1 MQDLDFSTLTLGAP
15 AAERDITQGLADYF
29 VESEAF
35 RRVAEGPKRIVLGN
49 RGTGKSAIF
58 KVLAERRR
66 KAKLAVIE
74 LAPEDYSYEMLT
86 SRWRRS
92 VSRCRLVI
100 CQPTISRPDG

>member
-1 MQDLDFSTLTLGAP
+1 MAGTIHLSQIDYATLTLGAP
-15 AAERDITQGLADYF
+15 AAERDIPQGLTEYF

-35 RRVAEGPKRIVLGN
+35 RRVSEGPKRIVLGN

-58 KVLAERRR
+58 KMIAERRR

-86 SRWRRS
+86 S
-92 VSRCRLVI
+92 VLA
-100 CQPTISRPDG
+100 GEAEGA